1 MYELDP
7 VDYKYEHPVW
17 GPLEEGLAGPRL
29 SMLIISW
36 SHGQLLLD
44 ALRKL
49 YYWVDAHVASF
60 LDSLHG
66 CSLSFCLSSL
76 PFVLLVLFFF
86 FRPHPGHI
94 EVSRPGIQSKLQLW
108 WLQILTHCTR
118 QGIEPVLPQRQHQML
133 NLLCHSGNSL
143 FPAIW
148 MLSCILG
155 IILIS
160 LLARYVTW
168 ASSLP

>member
-1 MYELDP
+1 MNCFYRITYCNDISWPWHVRLLDSSPQNLLSFPQNVYELDP

-60 LDSLHG
+60 LGSLHG

-86 FRPHPGHI
+86 QATPRAYRSFQARD
-94 EVSRPGIQSKLQLW
+94 SIQA
-108 WLQILTHCTR
+108 TA
-118 QGIEPVLPQRQHQML
+118 V
-133 NLLCHSGNSL
+133 
-143 FPAIW
+143 
-148 MLSCILG
+148 
-155 IILIS
+155 
-160 LLARYVTW
+160 VTPDPNP
-168 ASSLP
+168 LH